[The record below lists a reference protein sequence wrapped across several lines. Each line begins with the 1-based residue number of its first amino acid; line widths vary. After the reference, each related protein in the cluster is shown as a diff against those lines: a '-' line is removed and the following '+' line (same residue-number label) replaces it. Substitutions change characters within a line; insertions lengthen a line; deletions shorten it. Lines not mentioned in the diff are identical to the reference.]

1 MKIEKVNEPQWSI
14 TITEKERQAL
24 EDIFGNMAS
33 CHLRDIMGSTKLEHF
48 VFDFYK
54 TVSLEN

>member
-1 MKIEKVNEPQWSI
+1 MKKLMNHSGLLLSLK
-14 TITEKERQAL
+14 KERQAL

-48 VFDFYK
+48 VLDFYK
-54 TVSLEN
+54 TVNLEN

>member
-33 CHLRDIMGSTKLEHF
+33 CHLRDIMGDTKLESF
-48 VFDFYK
+48 ILDFYK
-54 TVSLEN
+54 TVSQIT

>member
-48 VFDFYK
+48 VLDF
-54 TVSLEN
+54 

>member
-14 TITEKERQAL
+14 RITETERQAL
-24 EDIFGNMAS
+24 EGIFGNMAK
-33 CHLRDIMGSTKLEHF
+33 CHLQDIMGNTKLEHF
-48 VFDFYK
+48 VLDFYN

>member
-33 CHLRDIMGSTKLEHF
+33 CHLQDIVGDTKLASF
-48 VFDFYK
+48 VLDFYK

>member
-48 VFDFYK
+48 VLDFYK

>member
-48 VFDFYK
+48 VLDFYN
-54 TVSLEN
+54 TVGQAT

>member
-33 CHLRDIMGSTKLEHF
+33 CHLRDIMGDTKLESF
-48 VFDFYK
+48 ILYFYK

>member
-24 EDIFGNMAS
+24 EDIFGNMS
-33 CHLRDIMGSTKLEHF
+33 HCHLQAIMGGTKLERF
-48 VFDFYK
+48 VLDFYN
-54 TVSLEN
+54 TVRQAT